1 MMKQHTLTLVLALA
15 FTVAGALMAP
25 TVSAQQATDYS
36 KVEIKT
42 NKLADNFYTLDGQ
55 GGTVSVLAGND
66 GVFVVDTQFAPLT
79 EKLVAAIR
87 SFSDKPIRF
96 VVNTHL
102 HGDHTGG
109 NANFAALGATIFAHD
124 GVRSGLQN
132 LVARPDGTKP
142 APAPAAALPVVTFD
156 GPVTFHLNG
165 ETVRVTHLPNA
176 HTNGDVLVHFVQ
188 RDILAVGDY
197 FRSVG
202 YPVVDLANGGSLKGT
217 LEGLNATIALAGP
230 KTKIVPGHGPVTD
243 RAALVTQR
251 DQLIALRDNVAVLV
265 AQGKSVEEVIAAKP
279 TAEFDARVPQGAQ
292 SSERFLK
299 WLYAD
304 LKASR

>member
-1 MMKQHTLTLVLALA
+1 MMKRHSLTLALA
-15 FTVAGALMAP
+15 LGFAVASALTSP
-25 TVSAQQATDYS
+25 VVIAQESDYS

-55 GGTVSVLAGND
+55 GGTVSVLTGND

-79 EKLVAAIR
+79 DKLVAAIR
-87 SFSDKPIRF
+87 AVSDKPIRF

-109 NANFAALGATIFAHD
+109 NANFAALGATVFAHD
-124 GVRSGLQN
+124 RVRAGLQYP
-132 LVARPDGTKP
+132 VARPDGTKS
-142 APAPAAALPVVTFD
+142 APAAAAALPVVTFD

-165 ETVRVTHLPNA
+165 ETIRLIHVPRA
-176 HTNGDVLVHFVQ
+176 HTDGDVLVHFVQ

-217 LEGLNATIALAGP
+217 LDGLNATIALAGP

-243 RAALVTQR
+243 RAALIIQR
-251 DQLIALRDNVAVLV
+251 DQLIALRDIVAALV

-279 TAEFDARVPQGAQ
+279 TAGFDARVPQGAQ

-304 LKASR
+304 LKAAR

>member
-1 MMKQHTLTLVLALA
+1 MMKRHSLTLALALA
-15 FTVAGALMAP
+15 FVAASTLTSP
-25 TVSAQQATDYS
+25 VVVAQETDYS
-36 KVEIKT
+36 KVNIKT
-42 NKLADNFYTLDGQ
+42 NRLADNFYTLDGQ

-79 EKLVAAIR
+79 DKLVAAIR
-87 SFSDKPIRF
+87 AVSDKPIRF

-109 NANFAALGATIFAHD
+109 NANFAALGATVFAHD
-124 GVRSGLQN
+124 RVRAGLQN
-132 LVARPDGTKP
+132 PVARPDGTKP
-142 APAPAAALPVVTFD
+142 APAAAAALPVVTFD

-165 ETVRVTHLPNA
+165 ETIRLTHVPRA
-176 HTNGDVLVHFVQ
+176 HTDGDVLVHFVQ

-217 LEGLNATIALAGP
+217 LDGLNATIALAGP

-243 RAALVTQR
+243 RAALITQR
-251 DQLIALRDNVAVLV
+251 DQLIAIRDIVAALV

-279 TAEFDARVPQGAQ
+279 TAGFDARVPQGAQ

>member
-1 MMKQHTLTLVLALA
+1 MMKRHSLTLALALA
-15 FTVAGALMAP
+15 FVAASTLTSPVAI
-25 TVSAQQATDYS
+25 AQETDYS
-36 KVEIKT
+36 KVDIKT
-42 NKLADNFYTLDGQ
+42 NRLADNFYTLDGQ

-79 EKLVAAIR
+79 DKLVAAIR
-87 SFSDKPIRF
+87 AVSDKPIRF

-109 NANFAALGATIFAHD
+109 NANFAALGATVFAHD
-124 GVRSGLQN
+124 RVRAGLQYP
-132 LVARPDGTKP
+132 VARPDGTKP
-142 APAPAAALPVVTFD
+142 APAAAAALPVVTFD

-165 ETVRVTHLPNA
+165 ETIRLTHVPRA
-176 HTNGDVLVHFVQ
+176 HTDGDVLVHFVQ

-217 LEGLNATIALAGP
+217 LDGLNATIALAGP

-243 RAALVTQR
+243 RAALIIQR
-251 DQLIALRDNVAVLV
+251 DQLIALRDIVAALV

-279 TAEFDARVPQGAQ
+279 TAGFDARVPQGAQ

>member
-1 MMKQHTLTLVLALA
+1 MMKQTSLTLAFALA

-124 GVRSGLQN
+124 GVRNGLQN
-132 LVARPDGTKP
+132 PVARPDGTKP

-165 ETVRVTHLPNA
+165 ETIRVIHLPNA

-217 LEGLNATIALAGP
+217 LDGLNATIALAGP
-230 KTKIVPGHGPVTD
+230 KTKIVPGHGQVTD
-243 RAALVTQR
+243 RAALITQR
-251 DQLIALRDNVAVLV
+251 DQLIALRDIVAALV
-265 AQGKSVEEVIAAKP
+265 AQGKSVEEVIAARP
-279 TAEFDARVPQGAQ
+279 TADFDARVPQGAQ

>member
-1 MMKQHTLTLVLALA
+1 MMKQTTLTLALALA

-25 TVSAQQATDYS
+25 TAYAQQATDYS

-124 GVRSGLQN
+124 RVRAGLQN
-132 LVARPDGTKP
+132 PVARPDGTKP
-142 APAPAAALPVVTFD
+142 AQAPAAALPVVTFD

-165 ETVRVTHLPNA
+165 ETIRVTRIPRA
-176 HTNGDVLVHFVQ
+176 HTDGDVLVHFLQ
-188 RDILAVGDY
+188 RDILVVGDY

-202 YPVVDLANGGSLKGT
+202 YPVIDLANGGSVQGT
-217 LEGLNATIALAGP
+217 IDGLNATIALAGP
-230 KTKIVPGHGPVTD
+230 KTKIVPGHGTVSD
-243 RAALVTQR
+243 KAALILHR
-251 DQLIALRDNVAVLV
+251 DQLIAIRDRVAPLV
-265 AQGKSVEEVIAAKP
+265 AQGKTVEEVIAAKP
-279 TAEFDARVPQGAQ
+279 TADFDASVPQGAQ
-292 SSERFLK
+292 SAERFLRS
-299 WLYAD
+299 LYAD
-304 LKASR
+304 LKSTR